1 MENSNL
7 YTKIHIQKLI
17 IVALAVSLF
26 SCTSAV
32 PSISGFMNPKSEGFV
47 NTTVKFGDVCNENY
61 SYDDPYCFE
70 YFVDVNAGASLK
82 FKNVALGLEYGS
94 PGLKSTLGFR
104 NDYFGTVIWGGIDW
118 PSMMS
123 SDVWS
128 FTYGAAI
135 AEQYPSSLLD
145 SALRFGVFEYLDR
158 SSYPLLIKS
167 VFSNLVGYKY
177 YYESG
182 LGIYGAISIKKKF
195 GFAVEYR
202 IGRQIETHEIR
213 QYIDL
218 KVFYS
223 FTLL

>member
-17 IVALAVSLF
+17 IVALAVPLF

-47 NTTVKFGDVCNENY
+47 NTTVKFGDICNENY

-82 FKNVALGLEYGS
+82 FKNVAFGLEYGS

-104 NDYFGTVIWGGIDW
+104 NNYFGTVIWGGIGS
-118 PSMMS
+118 PTMM
-123 SDVWS
+123 S

-135 AEQYPSSLLD
+135 AEQYPSGLLD

-158 SSYPLLIKS
+158 SSYPLLIKTL
-167 VFSNLVGYKY
+167 FSDVVGYKY

-182 LGIYGAISIKKKF
+182 LGIYGAFKIKKKS
-195 GFAVEYR
+195 GLAVEYR